1 MVFHGH
7 GHGWHC
13 NFLHPEFLHC
23 FVLHRAGEAPHYD
36 WVVTDYR
43 AGQPVIEQVADASYT
58 VESLKMF
65 YSHVGMRAVPT
76 VIRPFRAYRGFGIV
90 NCVTLTKAIIGL
102 RAPLVITPRQLY
114 RRLNSSHA

>member
-58 VESLKMF
+58 VESGP
-65 YSHVGMRAVPT
+65 SA
-76 VIRPFRAYRGFGIV
+76 
-90 NCVTLTKAIIGL
+90 LTGAS
-102 RAPLVITPRQLY
+102 A
-114 RRLNSSHA
+114 SSTASP